1 MTEIRPD
8 YYKANGLEAF
18 DVIDSFELNF
28 NLGNAFKYIARAGK
42 KDDKVED
49 LKKAITYLNREIGKC
64 RDIASIE
71 Q

>member
-8 YYKANGLEAF
+8 YYKANGIEAF

-42 KDDKVED
+42 KDDKVDD
-49 LKKAITYLNREIGKC
+49 LKKAITYLNREIEKC
-64 RDIASIE
+64 S
-71 Q
+71 

>member
-1 MTEIRPD
+1 MDEIRPD

-18 DVIDSFELNF
+18 DVIDAYNFNF

-64 RDIASIE
+64 QDTVNID

>member
-1 MTEIRPD
+1 MSEIRPD
-8 YYKANGLEAF
+8 YYKANGIEAF

-49 LKKAITYLNREIGKC
+49 LKKAITYLNREFEKC